1 MRQWLGRSWCI
12 FENSTD
18 STSSRLGFL
27 VTLFRRHRLDS
38 AGSPRADRRDPDAKD
53 GEDQA

>member
-38 AGSPRADRRDPDAKD
+38 AGGPRADRRDPDAKD